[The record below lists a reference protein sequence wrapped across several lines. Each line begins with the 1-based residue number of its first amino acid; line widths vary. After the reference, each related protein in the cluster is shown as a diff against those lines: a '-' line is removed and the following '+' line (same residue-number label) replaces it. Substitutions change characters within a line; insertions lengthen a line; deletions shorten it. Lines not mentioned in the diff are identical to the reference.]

1 MALSLKN
8 PSHKK
13 GENEHKKKQ
22 FLKIEKSF
30 KLLKNCIK
38 FHKGPKSSV
47 FLFSGFDLFVLW
59 FLKLL
64 TVFQIPDST
73 LDQNCFVWCY
83 NKDFRR

>member
-47 FLFSGFDLFVLW
+47 FLFSGFDQQLYFGFW
-59 FLKLL
+59 SFWRFFK
-64 TVFQIPDST
+64 
-73 LDQNCFVWCY
+73 
-83 NKDFRR
+83 FRILP